1 MQEEDNDLPAAIDLL
16 RRRHVVMLANLRE
29 GAVDAVLEHE
39 IVGFEEAL
47 AYAGASK
54 YMADRR
60 ELLMAL
66 AGNGTVIVESTP
78 HDLPVRVVNSY
89 WQIKRAGTL

>member
-1 MQEEDNDLPAAIDLL
+1 
-16 RRRHVVMLANLRE
+16 
-29 GAVDAVLEHE
+29 
-39 IVGFEEAL
+39 
-47 AYAGASK
+47 
-54 YMADRR
+54 MADRR